1 MRAVIMFFA
10 TCEVPGGATAIIELL
25 TLLTQSS
32 EGNQPSAGLIRAH
45 QLKLSTSND
54 GNMVMVVQI
63 YRYFG
68 PNLFA
73 IAFTFLSSRKASK
86 ILGWL

>member
-1 MRAVIMFFA
+1 MRAVIMLFA

-54 GNMVMVVQI
+54 GNVVMVQI

-86 ILGWL
+86 IRGWL

>member
-1 MRAVIMFFA
+1 MRAVIMLFA

-54 GNMVMVVQI
+54 GNVMMVQK

-86 ILGWL
+86 IRGWL